1 MTFKELSNYFQQLEE
16 TSSRLKITEILAE
29 LFKKAQAGEIA
40 EIVYL
45 ASGYLLPP
53 YEGLEFQMA
62 EKMMIRAVAAAVGYS
77 PEEIEK
83 QYKKKGDL
91 GTVAEELKE
100 KGGGHKLQ
108 SGLFELEKKESKELS
123 VNEVYWK
130 LMEIARESGAG
141 SVERKIEKMAGLI
154 ESLDSLS
161 CRFAVRIPLGRLRLG
176 FSELTIMDALSWME
190 RGDKSLRSTIE
201 DAFNVLADIGKI
213 ARIIKKEG
221 VEGLKKIKVE
231 VGTPV
236 LPALCQRL
244 GTVEE
249 MLEKMGEV
257 AVEPKYDGTR
267 MQLHLKRNKENEAVV
282 RIFTRSLENVTLMF
296 PDVAEA
302 LKKEIKAES
311 VILDGEG
318 VGIDPKTGKYLPFQE
333 TMRRKRKHE
342 ISKAAE
348 EIPLKV
354 FVFDLLYLNG
364 QSLIDRPLFERRK
377 LLEKV
382 LPKKPNI
389 IVLSPQILTREP
401 QVMRRYHDE
410 QIEKGLE
417 GVVVKKFNSP
427 YEAGRRGYTWVKYKQ
442 EETKKGG
449 GLADTIE
456 GVIMG
461 VSAGRGKRAEFGV
474 GTFLVGIRSGEE
486 YVTVTSIGTGLSDE
500 QFRQLKVKS
509 SKFKTREMPK
519 EYRVDKNMVPD
530 EWIKPAIVVEI
541 QADNI
546 TKSPTHT
553 AGLALRFPRLVRF
566 RDDKRPDQVTTLK
579 ELQHLYQLQFGQ

>member
-1 MTFKELSNYFQQLEE
+1 MTFKELSRYFQQLEE
-16 TSSRLKITEILAE
+16 TSSRLKITEILAQ
-29 LFKKAQAGEIA
+29 LFKKAQTEEIA
-40 EIVYL
+40 KIVYL

-62 EKMMIRAVAAAVGYS
+62 EKMMIRAIAAAVGYS

-83 QYKKKGDL
+83 EYKKMGDL
-91 GTVAEELKE
+91 GMVAEKFKE

-108 SGLFELEKKESKELS
+108 SGLFEAVKRRTGELS
-123 VNEVYWK
+123 VNEVYQK

-141 SVERKIEKMAGLI
+141 SVERKIDKMAVLI
-154 ESLDSLS
+154 EDLDPLS
-161 CRFAVRIPLGRLRLG
+161 SRFIVRIPLGKLRLG
-176 FSELTIMDALSWME
+176 FSELTIIDALSWME
-190 RGDKSLRSTIE
+190 RGDKSLRSEIE
-201 DAFNVLADIGKI
+201 NAFNVLADIGKI
-213 ARIIKKEG
+213 AQLVKREG
-221 VEGLKKIKVE
+221 VKGLAKIKIE

-267 MQLHLKRNKENEAVV
+267 LQLHFKRGKEGEAV
-282 RIFTRSLENVTLMF
+282 RIFTRNLENVTTMF
-296 PDVAEA
+296 PDLVEA

-311 VILDGEG
+311 VILDSEG
-318 VGIDPKTGKYLPFQE
+318 VGVDPKTGKYLPFQV

-342 ISKAAE
+342 ISKTAE
-348 EIPLKV
+348 EIPLKA
-354 FVFDLLYLNG
+354 FVFDILYLND
-364 QSLIDRPLFERRK
+364 QSLIDRPLSERRR
-377 LLEKV
+377 LLEET
-382 LPKKPNI
+382 LPQKPNA
-389 IVLSPQILTREP
+389 IVLSPQIVTRDP
-401 QVMRRYHDE
+401 KVMRRYHDE
-410 QIEKGLE
+410 QIKKGLE
-417 GVVVKKFNSP
+417 GVVVKKFNSS

-461 VSAGRGKRAEFGV
+461 VSAGRGKRAGFGV
-474 GTFLVGIRSGEE
+474 GTFLVGIRSGEK
-486 YVTVTSIGTGLSDE
+486 YVTVTSIGTGLTDE

-509 SKFKTREMPK
+509 SKFKIREMPE
-519 EYRVDKNMVPD
+519 EYQVNKNMVPD

-566 RDDKRPDQVTTLK
+566 RDDKRPDQVTTLE
-579 ELQHLYQLQFGQ
+579 ELKHLYQLQFGR